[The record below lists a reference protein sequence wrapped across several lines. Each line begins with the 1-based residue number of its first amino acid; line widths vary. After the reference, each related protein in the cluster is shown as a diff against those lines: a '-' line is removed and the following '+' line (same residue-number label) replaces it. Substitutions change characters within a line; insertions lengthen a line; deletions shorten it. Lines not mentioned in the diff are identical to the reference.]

1 MQGLRRHLLLPLLA
15 LCASAAAA
23 QQVGSSPA
31 APRSLEQF
39 LQALAGRYPVSS
51 LFRFDPPGEVS
62 KEPILNQP
70 EALGFAIERR
80 LDQLPRRGQAEVV
93 PWSGWWWPMRADGTA
108 AGGASSPL
116 GKYSRAFGLGD
127 APVKWER
134 EHHGTAGGRKPESW
148 WGHCNG
154 WAAAA
159 ILEPVPQRDVE
170 HNGVVLTPTDLSG
183 LLCSAYFGCHA
194 LGLDERYADTDTPQV
209 DSFGRPVDRA
219 YRDINPAVLH
229 LLAGNRIGV
238 DKRAFV
244 ADISP
249 GSQVWNH
256 PVWAFEI
263 ENLRELRDGAAA
275 VEEITART
283 HSGAYPFNP
292 AAARFFA
299 VTARYRIT
307 LGQNG
312 VAPPTNQDTQQCST
326 WVKYDYVLETDAE
339 GRILGGEWVRDSRTN
354 HPDFCWVPLT
364 PSSSYT
370 VTPDGRMLVG
380 TTGVGNPHVVY
391 EDLVPLVRRSAGL
404 PPLAVAATSAS
415 AAGGAAPATASSAGA
430 RLDQGAGRWNRPEGG
445 ADPRWTRVFQVAQSQ
460 LQRAQVP
467 QAIATL
473 TAPLQQAQQ
482 GQAQLPISVQQ
493 ELQLQRGWLHFLA
506 QQPQLAMADY
516 AQLPNDGPLGPS
528 VRARRALFAIARG
541 DSTRA
546 LAEAVQAIAQN
557 PRNPW
562 GYCARA
568 WVYLSRRAEHDEE
581 RAREDLA
588 TAARLGADPFVAFT
602 GLQLQQNV
610 QQQQQAPAVSSGPQ
624 QHQQQVFQAQLQAM
638 PAQWAQLF
646 QGQVRGVQIQ
656 QEKK

>member
-1 MQGLRRHLLLPLLA
+1 MA

-23 QQVGSSPA
+23 QQDGPPPA

-39 LQALAGRYPVSS
+39 LLELAGRYPVSS
-51 LFRFDPPGEVS
+51 LFRFDPPGVVS

-108 AGGASSPL
+108 AGGANSPL
-116 GKYSRAFGLGD
+116 GKYARAFGLGD
-127 APVKWER
+127 APVQWER
-134 EHHGTAGGRKPESW
+134 EHHGTAGGRAPESW

-170 HNGVVLTPTDLSG
+170 INGVVLTATDLSG
-183 LLCSAYFGCHA
+183 LLCAAYFGCHA
-194 LGLDERYADTDTPQV
+194 LGLDERYAGTDTPSV

-229 LLAGNRIGV
+229 LLASNRIGV
-238 DKRAFV
+238 DRKAFV
-244 ADISP
+244 ADVSP

-256 PVWAFEI
+256 PVWAFEV
-263 ENLRELRDGAAA
+263 EKLRELRDGAAA
-275 VEEITART
+275 VEEITAR
-283 HSGAYPFNP
+283 SFRGAYPFNP
-292 AAARFFA
+292 AAVRFFA

-307 LGQNG
+307 SGHNG
-312 VAPPTNQDTQQCST
+312 VAPPSNQDPEQRST

-339 GRILGGEWVRDSRTN
+339 GSILGGEWVRDSRTD

-404 PPLAVAATSAS
+404 PPLAVASTPVPAANGAASAAAS
-415 AAGGAAPATASSAGA
+415 AAGAS
-430 RLDQGAGRWNRPEGG
+430 LDQGAGRWNRPEGG

-460 LQRAQVP
+460 LQRAQVSL
-467 QAIATL
+467 AIATL
-473 TAPLQQAQQ
+473 TAPLQQAQR
-482 GQAQLPISVQQ
+482 GQLQVPTPVQQ

-506 QQPQLAMADY
+506 RQPQLAMADY
-516 AQLPNDGPLGPS
+516 AQLPNDGQLGPS

-546 LAEAVQAIAQN
+546 LAEAAQAIAQN
-557 PRNPW
+557 PQNPW
-562 GYCARA
+562 GHCARA
-568 WVYLSRRAEHDEE
+568 WVYLSRRAEHDED
-581 RAREDLA
+581 RARDDLA

-602 GLQLQQNV
+602 GLQLQQNL
-610 QQQQQAPAVSSGPQ
+610 QQQAPEAGAGPQ
-624 QHQQQVFQAQLQAM
+624 QQRQPVFQVQLQAM

-646 QGQVRGVQIQ
+646 QGQVRGVQLQ